1 LEEVAS
7 ARIAEG
13 QFSLAQE
20 LNSLKLREK
29 QRREARQIKFVLKP
43 TNRKGLS
50 DIEVQDQ
57 SGQWVELTKQVD
69 IEEALL
75 HELSLRF
82 NQVAET
88 PFQTEPLLSTVGN
101 VGTTPSADLILQGEL
116 PIPPTTD
123 VWAAKLIPFLKQVLP
138 TADLVDLTPE
148 QYAAS
153 WKKVKEKT
161 SAGPS
166 GMTIPHMKAHG
177 TSRFVTEVDTI
188 LANLPYRFGFSP
200 RRWRK
205 GLDVMLE
212 KKPGVRQLNK
222 LRAILLYEADFN
234 QNNKRLGRDML
245 FRAEDGNAVAVEQFG
260 SRKHMSATDQSLNKT
275 LTFDIWRQLRQ
286 RGALCSN
293 DAKACYD

>member
-1 LEEVAS
+1 MTSSEANECLSKEWAKYKILKKQAESLRATWLEEVAS

-13 QFSLAQE
+13 QLSLAQE

-75 HELSLRF
+75 HELSLWF
-82 NQVAET
+82 NQAAET

-153 WKKVKEKT
+153 WKKVKK
-161 SAGPS
+161 
-166 GMTIPHMKAHG
+166 KD
-177 TSRFVTEVDTI
+177 V
-188 LANLPYRFGFSP
+188 
-200 RRWRK
+200 RRTFWHDDSSHESTRD
-205 GLDVMLE
+205 LS
-212 KKPGVRQLNK
+212 VR
-222 LRAILLYEADFN
+222 Y
-234 QNNKRLGRDML
+234 
-245 FRAEDGNAVAVEQFG
+245 
-260 SRKHMSATDQSLNKT
+260 
-275 LTFDIWRQLRQ
+275 
-286 RGALCSN
+286 
-293 DAKACYD
+293 